1 MQITELIILGLA
13 TWRVASIIVSED
25 GPWQLFPRLRS
36 WLGVRFDERSIPYST
51 TALSGLVICIWCL
64 SPWIGGLFVL
74 GFLLFPFP
82 TILIAS
88 PFALS
93 AMAVIIERW
102 VNG

>member
-1 MQITELIILGLA
+1 MTTLEFFVLGLA
-13 TWRVASIIVSED
+13 TWRVASILVSED

-36 WLGVRFDERSIPYST
+36 LSGVRYNEQSIPYAT
-51 TALSGLVICIWCL
+51 TTLSSLLICIWCL
-64 SPWIGGLFVL
+64 SPWVAGAFVL
-74 GFLLFPFP
+74 AFYFFPFW